1 MIIPSTASITPST
14 AIAAHLDDA
23 CSVSSTV
30 SVNNHQK
37 TPPIHSQQE
46 QPPKRVRFHK
56 QVHFR
61 RYKTNRNQVFQSMLF
76 YTKNEIKAMK
86 EAHQNIKNNHTKTN
100 MQLIRASNALW
111 KLHQECCASNNN
123 NNNNNNT
130 TSSSSSLSVLQSML
144 NLSSSSLQEED
155 AANSDSC
162 WIGLERI
169 LSRPI
174 RQDKVQRRRALLQIL
189 QQNTLEEER
198 IRQECERITLP
209 SRLFAQQVAQLL
221 SWQQA
226 NKNKEIND
234 DKDSSSTSSHEEACS
249 NEEHAPQQYE
259 EVVSFSRNIIN
270 TPTKS
275 TTTTAPMPLATTCSS
290 CASEEHL
297 AMMSWSRGPVVTPVI
312 AVVVAPLASEQP

>member
-221 SWQQA
+221 ST
-226 NKNKEIND
+226 
-234 DKDSSSTSSHEEACS
+234 DKKVCDESSSHEEACS
-249 NEEHAPQQYE
+249 NEEHAPQQSYE
-259 EVVSFSRNIIN
+259 EVVSFSRNNNN

-275 TTTTAPMPLATTCSS
+275 TTTTAAHVPLATACSS